1 MFKRSF
7 SIVFII
13 IISLMLFSVGL
24 LAISTSDINEDLKV
38 DPDKLSDLDKVY
50 VERVIDGD
58 TFETAGGE
66 DIRFI
71 GVDTPETK
79 HPEKGVEYYGKEA
92 SKYTTNQLEGKTVYL
107 EYDVEKKDKY
117 KRILA
122 YVFLPDGTFFN
133 AKLLHDG
140 YANLLTIPPN
150 VKYVDLFIELA
161 KEARENKRGL
171 WSKPKKKEK
180 DLPVISWKE
189 AGNYIGQ
196 EVIVK
201 GTIVDTY
208 DSGKAIFLNFDENY
222 SETFTAVIFSSDE
235 YKFNFEPEDYY
246 LGKKVKVRGKIKEYK
261 GAPEIIVEEPGQIE
275 E

>member
-1 MFKRSF
+1 M
-7 SIVFII
+7 
-13 IISLMLFSVGL
+13 
-24 LAISTSDINEDLKV
+24 
-38 DPDKLSDLDKVY
+38 
-50 VERVIDGD
+50 
-58 TFETAGGE
+58 
-66 DIRFI
+66 
-71 GVDTPETK
+71 
-79 HPEKGVEYYGKEA
+79 EYYGKEA
-92 SKYTTNQLEGKTVYL
+92 SKYTTKQLEGKTVYI
-107 EYDVEKKDKY
+107 EYDTEKRDKY
-117 KRILA
+117 QRVLA
-122 YVFLPDGTFFN
+122 YVFLSDGTFFN
-133 AKLLHDG
+133 AKLMHDG

-189 AGNYIGQ
+189 AGNYIGE

-201 GTIVDTY
+201 GTVVDTY
-208 DSGKAIFLNFDENY
+208 DSGEAIFLNFDENY
-222 SETFTAVIFSSDE
+222 SEIFTAVIFSSDE